1 MKYLILSLM
10 LSLTLS
16 FAEASDSS
24 SDAKSVSDIEN
35 SITIADQVDC
45 VSPDGRASVD
55 TLLSE
60 AKKCCKVCRKGKACG
75 DSCIAKSKTCTKG
88 SGCACNGN

>member
-1 MKYLILSLM
+1 MEYLILSLM

-60 AKKCCKVCRKGKACG
+60 AKKCCKVTSPPRIGP
-75 DSCIAKSKTCTKG
+75 
-88 SGCACNGN
+88 